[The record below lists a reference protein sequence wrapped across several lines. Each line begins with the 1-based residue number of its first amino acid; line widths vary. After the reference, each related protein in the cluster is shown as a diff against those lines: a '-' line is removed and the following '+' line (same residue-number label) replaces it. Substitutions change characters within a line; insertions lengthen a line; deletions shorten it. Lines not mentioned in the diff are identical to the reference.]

1 VNLHQLEAVC
11 HIARHRYSISA
22 AADALG
28 RSQPAL
34 SRQLKE
40 LEAELGTRIFVRTRN
55 KLIGLTHQGEKIL
68 LLGQRILQDVR
79 TVEQMGA
86 EDSIEERSELRVAT
100 SHVHARYL
108 LPDTIKAFIRRHP
121 GVALTLQQC
130 DPVQCRDIIAAGDA
144 DVGISTLSPKPSDP
158 IVTIPAFRL
167 PRCVIVPAGHP
178 LAGARTF
185 TLKQLAEY
193 PLIANPVSFSGRSIL
208 EEAFARAGVQ
218 PRIVCSANDADVCK
232 TYVGVGMGIAVLA
245 TLAFDPVMDRGLV
258 CLDAS
263 HLFRPGVLNVA
274 FRKHSYLTRPLD
286 AFLSVFAP
294 HLGRDLI
301 LKAMQGAEIDRA
313 RLSQRAPVAQGAKG
327 PVRLDA

>member
-1 VNLHQLEAVC
+1 MNLQQLEAVC
-11 HIARHRYSISA
+11 HIARHRYNISA

-34 SRQLKE
+34 SRQIKE
-40 LEAELGTRIFVRTRN
+40 LETELGTRIFVRTRN
-55 KLIGLTHQGEKIL
+55 KVVGLTRQGEKVL
-68 LLGQRILQDVR
+68 LLGQRILQDMR
-79 TVEQMGA
+79 AVEQVGS
-86 EDSIEERSELRVAT
+86 EDSSEERGEIRVAT

-108 LPDTIKAFIRRHP
+108 LPETVKAFTRRYP

-158 IVTIPAFRL
+158 VVTIPAYRL
-167 PRCVIVPAGHP
+167 PRCVVVPAGHP
-178 LAGARTF
+178 LANARVITIR
-185 TLKQLAEY
+185 QLAEY
-193 PLIANPVSFSGRSIL
+193 PLIANPASFSGRSIL

-218 PRIVCSANDADVCK
+218 PRIVCSATDADVCK

-274 FRKHSYLTRPLD
+274 FRKHSYLTRPLE

-294 HLGRDLI
+294 HLSRDLI
-301 LKAMQGAEIDRA
+301 LRAMQGAEIDRA
-313 RLSQRAPVAQGAKG
+313 RLSQRAPVAQGSKA
-327 PVRLDA
+327 R